1 MTRITF
7 LYRASLV
14 AVVALATACVDSA
27 PSTAPSTFDE
37 TEDPLA
43 LTFDA
48 LAAQSDSSG
57 DRARSEGFAYA
68 AIAVR
73 RGVAPSRID
82 IVNNGTLESF
92 DGFVSALEWDPAISE
107 QFRAPNHRSL
117 IAWRRTNDGVTR
129 ILSLTTPLDSAAI
142 LNPLSLSATS
152 PYAAFFAAATAQYQE
167 TTAAL
172 TVTGQFNATKPDLFW
187 SGVEGF
193 VKIRE
198 LSRGGQCLAPTNK
211 VLTGVTCQVARYQ
224 VQFDIGMHLLSRRPI
239 TVDLAS
245 PRRSMDAREQTV
257 NGVRLGLTCARV
269 GSRSGCG

>member
-1 MTRITF
+1 MTSSTF
-7 LYRASLV
+7 IYRASLI
-14 AVVALATACVDSA
+14 AVVALAAACVDSA

-48 LAAQSDSSG
+48 LSAQSDSSG

-73 RGVAPSRID
+73 RGIVPSRID
-82 IVNNGTLESF
+82 IVNNGTLEAF
-92 DGFVSALEWDPAISE
+92 DGFVSALEWDASIAE
-107 QFRAPNHRSL
+107 QFRAPNHRGL

-129 ILSLTTPLDSAAI
+129 ILSLTTPLDSAPI
-142 LNPLSLSATS
+142 LSPLSLSATS

-167 TTAAL
+167 TTAAV
-172 TVTGQFNATKPDLFW
+172 TVTGQLNATKPDLFW
-187 SGVEGF
+187 GGVEGF

-198 LSRGGQCLAPTNK
+198 VSRGGQCFAPTNK
-211 VLTGVTCQVARYQ
+211 ELTGVSCQVARYV
-224 VQFDIGMHLLSRRPI
+224 VQFDVGLHLLTKRPI

-245 PRRSMDAREQTV
+245 PRRGMTASEQTV
-257 NGVRLGLTCARV
+257 NGVRLGLSCARV
-269 GSRSGCG
+269 ASRSGCG

>member
-1 MTRITF
+1 M
-7 LYRASLV
+7 YRTSL
-14 AVVALATACVDSA
+14 ALAVALTAACVDGTPAS
-27 PSTAPSTFDE
+27 APSTFDQ

-48 LAAQSDSSG
+48 LSAQSEASG

-73 RGVAPSRID
+73 RGIVPSRID
-82 IVNNGTLESF
+82 IINNGTQEAF
-92 DGFVSALEWDPAISE
+92 DGFVSALEWDPTITD
-107 QFRAPNHRSL
+107 QLRAPNHRNM

-129 ILSLTTPLDSAAI
+129 ILSLTTPLDSAPI
-142 LNPLSLSATS
+142 LHPLSLSATS

-172 TVTGQFNATKPDLFW
+172 SATGQSNATKPDLFW
-187 SGVEGF
+187 GGVGGY

-198 LSRGGQCLAPTNK
+198 VSRGASCFSPANDR
-211 VLTGVTCQVARYQ
+211 VSGVTCQAARYA
-224 VQFDIGMHLLSRRPI
+224 VQFDVDMHLLTKRPI

-245 PRRSMDAREQTV
+245 ARRTMAAREQTV
-257 NGVRLGLTCARV
+257 NGVRLGLSCARV
-269 GSRSGCG
+269 ASTRGCG